1 MARDAAPGNH
11 PLRIFLSSTAR
22 DLPEHRK
29 AVAAV
34 IDRLGHAPIRMETF
48 GARADQS
55 LAECR
60 RLAAEADAMIVVV
73 AHRYGWVPT
82 PEDGG
87 DGEKSITWH
96 EVDAAVLAAKPVF
109 RYLCDHKDTSSE
121 HRDDDVRLEAFR
133 QALGRYPC
141 DPFSRPDDLATRV
154 AVTLGDWSR
163 RRARDFKSALQM
175 LDLTGHRL
183 LSETLRASS
192 FFQAP
197 LLRLALKNPAISS
210 ADLDPIVERSYLRA
224 AKSALVQHE
233 QRCAAQLSALRGQLS
248 NAKAQEREIR
258 SLVQGLTTERPPQR
272 PVPPSPPSQPSP
284 LMDDYDRDS
293 PSRQQVRQ
301 MQFESYLKEVERHRQ
316 AEAQYELSLTEHGK
330 RQATIPG
337 ERLRLQ
343 TAQQTV
349 SQLEFNL
356 SQLTTDCANE
366 QRRLE
371 REIDIARD
379 QDISALLAEMRDRGA
394 QQATDP
400 RTMSQGFLLL
410 LATVLSSAFL
420 SKHMSGHASA
430 ALWVDEVADDVSEVA
445 EGTVRRDHQRL
456 GKDCLALFGPL
467 QDGLALGKNT
477 ARQIDEILDALPPD
491 ELQGFASEAQG
502 MLARVIPAFE
512 VPRSLVS
519 PDEIASAFST
529 LDQRRV
535 EAGKAI
541 GEVHTFFERFAAL
554 RASVQDVET
563 QTALLL
569 KRMRE
574 ISARCQPWLDDC
586 KFAWTIVSQ
595 ATKSPVLGADTR
607 EFCACL
613 RAEAERRLGESV
625 EQLVVRCESRDFG
638 VRDAEA
644 AREKRIGNFL
654 EQSKAL
660 EKRLIE
666 LKARA
671 VELDQAG
678 KVLANVPFDQA
689 KAYRKRIKLIT
700 GLAVLPVLNVVF
712 ALIAGSL
719 LSRYDP
725 AIRSN
730 HPAYVDLGRW
740 SLPWLLWAIGVSI
753 LGILVSTFALF
764 WSVEYS
770 KEFVVLVSLSIL
782 SYGLSLVLWTL
793 KTVSVRGMEKHRRQ
807 NLVEHGH
814 G

>member
-1 MARDAAPGNH
+1 MARNAAPGNH

-29 AVAAV
+29 AVAGV

-48 GARADQS
+48 GAKADQS

-96 EVDAAVLAAKPVF
+96 EVEAAVLAARPVF
-109 RYLCDHKDTSSE
+109 RYLYDDTAASSE
-121 HRDDDVRLEAFR
+121 HRDDDARLEAFR
-133 QALGRYPC
+133 QALCRYPY
-141 DPFSRPDDLATRV
+141 DTFTTPDDLASKV

-175 LDLTGHRL
+175 LDLTGHSARP
-183 LSETLRASS
+183 ETLRASS
-192 FFQAP
+192 FFQIS
-197 LLRLALKNPAISS
+197 LLRLTLKSPAISS
-210 ADLDPIVERSYLRA
+210 ADLDPIVERSHLRA
-224 AKSALVQHE
+224 AKSALAQHE

-248 NAKAQEREIR
+248 DAEAQERAIR
-258 SLVQGLTTERPPQR
+258 TLVEGLMAERPQQR
-272 PVPPSPPSQPSP
+272 PVPPRPESEPSSLSGGYNQNSQF
-284 LMDDYDRDS
+284 LLRDWEM
-293 PSRQQVRQ
+293 QQER
-301 MQFESYLKEVERHRQ
+301 YRKELENYKQSV
-316 AEAQYELSLTEHGK
+316 AQYELSLAEYDK

-356 SQLTTDCANE
+356 SRLATDCANE

-371 REIDIARD
+371 GEIDIARD

-394 QQATDP
+394 QQVTDP
-400 RTMSQGFLLL
+400 STLSQGFLLL
-410 LATVLSSAFL
+410 LATGLSCSFL

-445 EGTVRRDHQRL
+445 EETVRLDHQRL

-467 QDGLALGKNT
+467 QDGLMLGKDT
-477 ARQIDEILDALPPD
+477 ASQIDQVLDALSLD
-491 ELQGFASEAQG
+491 ELQDFSSEAQSL
-502 MLARVIPAFE
+502 LARAIPTFE
-512 VPRSLVS
+512 VSRSLIS
-519 PDEIASAFST
+519 PDAIASASST
-529 LDQRRV
+529 LDQRRAEV
-535 EAGKAI
+535 GQAI
-541 GEVHTFFERFAAL
+541 GEVHAFFERFAAL
-554 RASVQDVET
+554 RASVQEVET
-563 QTALLL
+563 RTALLL
-569 KRMRE
+569 ERMRE
-574 ISARCQPWLDDC
+574 MSARCQPWLDDC
-586 KFAWTIVSQ
+586 KFVWTIVSQ
-595 ATKSPVLGADTR
+595 AMKSPGLGADIR

-625 EQLVVRCESRDFG
+625 EQLLVRCESSDFG
-638 VRDAEA
+638 VLNAKA
-644 AREKRIGNFL
+644 AREKRVGYFL
-654 EQSKAL
+654 TQSEAL
-660 EKRLIE
+660 EKRLTE

-671 VELDQAG
+671 VELDQASKDLG
-678 KVLANVPFDQA
+678 GLPFEQA
-689 KAYRKRIKLIT
+689 KAYRKRLKLIAW
-700 GLAVLPVLNVVF
+700 LAVLPVLNIVC
-712 ALIAGSL
+712 ALNVGSL
-719 LSRYDP
+719 LRRYDP

-740 SLPWLLWAIGVSI
+740 SLPWLLWAVGVSA
-753 LGILVSTFALF
+753 LGALVSIFALSR
-764 WSVEYS
+764 SVEYS
-770 KEFVVLVSLSIL
+770 WGVVLVSLSIL
-782 SYGLSLVLWTL
+782 SYGLSLIRWTL
-793 KTVSVRGMEKHRRQ
+793 KTVRVLGIERQRRR
-807 NLVEHGH
+807 NLVEHGQ